1 MTNELD
7 EAIRG
12 CLLGGAVG
20 DALGAPIEFA
30 HWPEIKEMFG
40 PTGVTEVLDPGHFTD
55 DTQMTL
61 FTAEALLIAAVEM
74 ERTGVCLPR
83 TLLHHA
89 YLRWLV
95 TQAGEL
101 PAVQI
106 PAEEPLGWLLDV
118 PLLHRVEAPGLT
130 CLGALE
136 SGDVGTVRQPIN
148 DSKGCGGVMRAAP
161 AAFLVPGC
169 LPGAATAEAYELG
182 CEVAAITHGHQ
193 GGIEPA
199 GVLAAIIS
207 ELLRGEDLW
216 EATTT
221 ARALTSAE
229 MGRYLDR
236 ALSVAADGVPS
247 PERIEAELGAGWVGD
262 EALCIA
268 LACALASPDVETG
281 LLASVNHS
289 GDTDSTGA
297 ICGNLLGARDG
308 ASGIPQEFLDAVDG
322 IEFVE
327 QIADDCLE
335 WTRYLSRDVESVSP
349 QFVSRY
355 GALHS

>member
-130 CLGALE
+130 CLGALVDHRPRFPPLQPAETGEE
-136 SGDVGTVRQPIN
+136 SRGT
-148 DSKGCGGVMRAAP
+148 P
-161 AAFLVPGC
+161 AERL
-169 LPGAATAEAYELG
+169 AE
-182 CEVAAITHGHQ
+182 ID
-193 GGIEPA
+193 
-199 GVLAAIIS
+199 
-207 ELLRGEDLW
+207 LRGLE
-216 EATTT
+216 
-221 ARALTSAE
+221 RAGQLFLNGTDRCAIQAVEISVDA
-229 MGRYLDR
+229 GR
-236 ALSVAADGVPS
+236 SDGGS
-247 PERIEAELGAGWVGD
+247 L
-262 EALCIA
+262 
-268 LACALASPDVETG
+268 
-281 LLASVNHS
+281 
-289 GDTDSTGA
+289 
-297 ICGNLLGARDG
+297 
-308 ASGIPQEFLDAVDG
+308 
-322 IEFVE
+322 
-327 QIADDCLE
+327 
-335 WTRYLSRDVESVSP
+335 
-349 QFVSRY
+349 
-355 GALHS
+355 